1 MSLSKYKA
9 STCALAEI
17 KNEDSKYYLPK
28 ICDCR
33 VVLQAEREET
43 KSAKSAEGAT
53 AGPDAGAVPSEE
65 KGQSVEDN
73 TSSAA
78 ITTATLAAITPL
90 LEVAGIEYTQKKEA
104 SSPPLSTAPSSETEQ
119 LELEREL
126 LAVESLT
133 KQLQDGD
140 GMDLT
145 EKGFW
150 IRAKIAAEL
159 FDDGAA
165 TRAATTGSTD
175 DNNKETGAHTGPGA
189 NNPGGDSAAA
199 GDDDDDDDDSWS
211 P

>member
-9 STCALAEI
+9 STLALAEI

-33 VVLQAEREET
+33 AVLQAEREE
-43 KSAKSAEGAT
+43 KKLGKNAEEAT
-53 AGPDAGAVPSEE
+53 AGPAAGAVPSEE
-65 KGQSVEDN
+65 KEGQSVADN

-78 ITTATLAAITPL
+78 ITTATLAGVTPL
-90 LEVAGIEYTQKKEA
+90 PQVAGIEYSQKQET
-104 SSPPLSTAPSSETEQ
+104 SSPPLSTAPSSEAEQ
-119 LELEREL
+119 LELQREL
-126 LAVESLT
+126 LVVESLT
-133 KQLQDGD
+133 KQLHDGD

-159 FDDGAA
+159 FDDGA
-165 TRAATTGSTD
+165 TTTGSTD
-175 DNNKETGAHTGPGA
+175 DNNKGIGAHTGPDA
-189 NNPGGDSAAA
+189 KNPGGDSAAT
-199 GDDDDDDDDSWS
+199 GDDDDSWN

>member
-9 STCALAEI
+9 STLALAEI
-17 KNEDSKYYLPK
+17 KNEDSKYCISK

-33 VVLQAEREET
+33 AVLQAEQEE
-43 KSAKSAEGAT
+43 KKLAKEAMAR
-53 AGPDAGAVPSEE
+53 PDAGAVPSEAKE
-65 KGQSVEDN
+65 GQSAADN

-78 ITTATLAAITPL
+78 ITTATLAIAPL
-90 LEVAGIEYTQKKEA
+90 SEVAEVGCSQGQET
-104 SSPPLSTAPSSETEQ
+104 SSPPLSTAPSSEAEQ
-119 LELEREL
+119 LQMQQEL

-159 FDDGAA
+159 FDDSAA
-165 TRAATTGSTD
+165 TAGSTD
-175 DNNKETGAHTGPGA
+175 DNNKGVGAHTG
-189 NNPGGDSAAA
+189 PGGDSAAA
-199 GDDDDDDDDSWS
+199 DDDDDDVE
-211 P
+211 PVMN